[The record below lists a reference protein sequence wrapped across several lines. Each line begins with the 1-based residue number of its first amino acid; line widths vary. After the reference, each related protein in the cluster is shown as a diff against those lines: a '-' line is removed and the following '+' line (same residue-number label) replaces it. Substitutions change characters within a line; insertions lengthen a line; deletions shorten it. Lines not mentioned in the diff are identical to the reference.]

1 MLAEG
6 TTAPDFTLPDQNGD
20 PVSPAGYRGRWIV
33 LWWFPK
39 AFTEG

>member
-20 PVSPAGYRGRWIV
+20 PVSLAAYRGRWIV

-39 AFTEG
+39 VFTEG